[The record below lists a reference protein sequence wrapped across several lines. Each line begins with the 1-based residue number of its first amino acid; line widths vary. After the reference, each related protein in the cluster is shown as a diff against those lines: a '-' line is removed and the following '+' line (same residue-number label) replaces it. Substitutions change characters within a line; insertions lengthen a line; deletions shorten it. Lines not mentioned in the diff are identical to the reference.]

1 MRARSFFKALSRGLA
16 ARAPEDEHAVG
27 TLRPAAVLAPFF
39 EEGGEAGVLLV
50 ERSRGL
56 QKHAGQLA
64 FPGGGRDPCEN
75 DLEAALR
82 EAREEIGL
90 DPGEVEVLG
99 RLGRRPISTGYRV
112 TPWIGRL
119 ETWPVELELEP
130 GEVASVLTVPVG
142 RLIEPGVLR
151 VAWFGVPDEGRSIP
165 VDFFVVD
172 DHVVW
177 GATARMLREAL
188 EIALGRELEPS
199 GTPPW
204 EKVRW

>member
-1 MRARSFFKALSRGLA
+1 MRADSFFDALARGLESE
-16 ARAPEDEHAVG
+16 RPGDQVPELQ
-27 TLRPAAVLAPFF
+27 LRPASVLAPFF
-39 EEGGEAGVLLV
+39 EEGGEAGVLLL
-50 ERSRGL
+50 ERSQDL
-56 QKHAGQLA
+56 LKHAGQLA
-64 FPGGGRDPCEN
+64 FPGGGRDPGES
-75 DLEAALR
+75 DLACALR

-90 DPGEVEVLG
+90 DPGSVEILG
-99 RLGRRPISTGYRV
+99 RLESRPTVTGYRV

-119 ETWPVELELEP
+119 QVWPQELSLDP
-130 GEVASVLTVPVG
+130 GEVASILPVPVG
-142 RLIEPGVLR
+142 RLIEPGALR
-151 VAWFGVPDEGRSIP
+151 VAKLGREIP

-199 GTPPW
+199 GQPPW